1 MPPGVHR
8 AGRHIFAMG
17 SPAMVVKQA
26 ADVRLVVFACE
37 AGMGSSLIGANQLKK
52 RVKDLG
58 RDDIKVIHSPVNQI
72 PADTDVV
79 IAHEGLAE
87 RARKAAPA
95 AVVLTFRN
103 FLNNAASDRLIRSL
117 TAGEEISAD
126 AGPGS

>member
-1 MPPGVHR
+1 
-8 AGRHIFAMG
+8 
-17 SPAMVVKQA
+17 MVVKQA
-26 ADVRLVVFACE
+26 ADIRLVVFACE

-58 RDDIKVIHSPVNQI
+58 RDDIRVVHSPVNQI

-95 AVVLTFRN
+95 AVVLTFKN

-117 TAGEEISAD
+117 TSGEEISAD
-126 AGPGS
+126 AGPRP

>member
-1 MPPGVHR
+1 
-8 AGRHIFAMG
+8 
-17 SPAMVVKQA
+17 MVVKQA

-52 RVKDLG
+52 RVKDMG
-58 RDDIKVIHSPVNQI
+58 RADIRVIHSPVNQI
-72 PADTDVV
+72 PADTDIV

-103 FLNNAASDRLIRSL
+103 FLNNTASDRLIRGR
-117 TAGEEISAD
+117 TAGEEITAD
-126 AGPGS
+126 AGQA